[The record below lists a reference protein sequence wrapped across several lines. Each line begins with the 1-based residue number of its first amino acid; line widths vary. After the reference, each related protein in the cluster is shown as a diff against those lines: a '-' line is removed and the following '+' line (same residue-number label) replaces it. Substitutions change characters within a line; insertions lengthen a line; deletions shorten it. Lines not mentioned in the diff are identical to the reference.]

1 MCVSYFSYSILGI
14 LDKKDTFNKVFGCLL
29 RYLECFFLLHII
41 YAVMKKHF
49 SIDFLEV
56 HYLINIIRIYLVF
69 VCDVFDELYLL
80 GWNFIKYI
88 CGNKIFDRI
97 ASFSFGLSPL
107 PESNRLFSVK
117 DMRGTRPN
125 EPYPTRKEV
134 LCHASF

>member
-1 MCVSYFSYSILGI
+1 M
-14 LDKKDTFNKVFGCLL
+14 L

-56 HYLINIIRIYLVF
+56 QYLINIVRIYLVF
-69 VCDVFDELYLL
+69 VCDVFDKFYLL
-80 GWNFIKYI
+80 RWNFIKYI

-107 PESNRLFSVK
+107 PESNRLF
-117 DMRGTRPN
+117 
-125 EPYPTRKEV
+125 RKGHERDT
-134 LCHASF
+134 A